1 MLLTLDAEK
10 FRNRNYAWLIYCV
23 TFIFLLK
30 NHVEK
35 LGFFHNIRWAGWGG
49 HESWLMTYDAQRMT
63 MMPDKKYQSL
73 FKTWGKNIRIIRCSC
88 AISLNIGGNYNFTV
102 ATRGIFLQF
111 FPKLMLRFS
120 LSHLPYIDCCCHCS
134 LVASET
140 LTKITWTMA

>member
-35 LGFFHNIRWAGWGG
+35 LGFFHNIRWAGWGVMN
-49 HESWLMTYDAQRMT
+49 HDSWLMTLNAWLWCQIRNTNLYL
-63 MMPDKKYQSL
+63 KHEE
-73 FKTWGKNIRIIRCSC
+73 KTFESFGAHVLSAWTLVEII
-88 AISLNIGGNYNFTV
+88 ISLSRLALFFYNSSPNSCY
-102 ATRGIFLQF
+102 A
-111 FPKLMLRFS
+111 S